1 MSEYYETKAK
11 KITDEINKIYDI
23 LDTIEDIY
31 KNCKFDKM
39 TENET
44 VDIDYC
50 MQSLRAACE
59 WVHEARYELRT
70 EEAS

>member
-1 MSEYYETKAK
+1 MSKYYETKAK
-11 KITDEINKIYDI
+11 KIAGEINKIYYI

-39 TENET
+39 TENEA

-50 MQSLRAACE
+50 MQSLRVARE
-59 WVHEARYELRT
+59 WVNDARHELQI
-70 EEAS
+70 EED